1 MTESRVVETLV
12 TQAYGAFALLAG
24 MELDVF
30 TPLANGP
37 LTAAEI
43 ADTLARDGTPADSG
57 RLHRLCRALA
67 GYGLLYAETG
77 GRFALTEEAA
87 KTLVKGV
94 PGYRGNAA
102 SAYAEGWRACLQTS
116 ASIRTHAPAAH
127 LDFTDGDPDRT
138 LAVLRGLA
146 PQAVAGGKALL
157 KYLDFSGI
165 RRMID
170 IAGGSGALSVT
181 VRAAHPQIAATIV
194 ELPDVAGQTRLLL
207 DEQPGGDAITVIAS
221 DAVAGPLPDG
231 FDLAVMRCF
240 LQLFDPAQIVT
251 ALATAHKALAPDGQL
266 AIIGYCLTDDEH
278 GPALALGADLLFLNY
293 YEAGAAYRLGEYRAW
308 LKETGFSDPRLT
320 LLGGGM
326 SLLTAK
332 RL

>member
-1 MTESRVVETLV
+1 MTESRIVETLV

-30 TPLANGP
+30 TPLAHGP

-43 ADTLARDGTPADSG
+43 ADQLARDGTPADAN

-67 GYGLLYAETG
+67 GYGLLQTEGG

-87 KTLVKGV
+87 RTLVKGV
-94 PGYRGNAA
+94 PGYRGTAA
-102 SAYAEGWRACLQTS
+102 SAYAEGWRACLETS
-116 ASIRTHAPAAH
+116 ASIRNRAPAAH
-127 LDFTDGDPDRT
+127 LDFADGSPERT
-138 LAVLRGLA
+138 QAVLRGLA

-165 RRMID
+165 HRMID
-170 IAGGSGALSVT
+170 IAGGSGALTIT

-194 ELPDVAGQTRLLL
+194 ELPEVAAQTRLLL
-207 DEQPGGDAITVIAS
+207 DEHPGGEAVTVIGG
-221 DAVAGPLPDG
+221 DAVAGPLPGG

-240 LQLFDPAQIVT
+240 LQLFGPPQIKA
-251 ALATAHKALAPDGQL
+251 ALATAHKALVPNGQL
-266 AIIGYCLTDDEH
+266 AIIGYCLTDDER

-308 LKETGFSDPRLT
+308 LKDAGFSDPRLT

-326 SLLTAK
+326 SLLIAK

>member
-1 MTESRVVETLV
+1 MTESRIVETLV
-12 TQAYGAFALLAG
+12 THAYGAFALLAG

-30 TPLANGP
+30 TPLAQGP
-37 LTAAEI
+37 MRADQI
-43 ADTLARDGTPADSG
+43 ADALSGDGPVDVG

-67 GYGLLYAETG
+67 GYGLLQTESG
-77 GRFALTEEAA
+77 GRFALTEETA
-87 KTLVKGV
+87 KTLVKGR

-102 SAYAEGWRACLQTS
+102 SAYAEGWRACLETVH
-116 ASIRTHAPAAH
+116 SIRNHAPAAP
-127 LDFTDGDPDRT
+127 LDFIGGNPERT

-157 KYLDFSGI
+157 KFLDFSGVG
-165 RRMID
+165 RMVD
-170 IAGGSGALSVT
+170 IAGGSGALTLT
-181 VRAAHPQIAATIV
+181 VLATHPHIAATIV
-194 ELPDVAGQTRLLL
+194 ELPEVAEQTRLLL
-207 DEQPGGDAITVIAS
+207 DEQPGGADVTVIGG
-221 DAVAGPLPDG
+221 DAVAGPLPGG

-240 LQLFDPAQIVT
+240 LQLFGPAAIAD
-251 ALATAHKALAPDGQL
+251 ALATAHKALVPNGQL

-293 YEAGAAYRLGEYRAW
+293 YESGASYRPGEYRAW
-308 LKETGFSDPRLT
+308 LKAAGFSDPRLT